1 MAAEDES
8 LGLVVQP
15 VQPLEVPGPHDAC
28 YDQPRVDQKM
38 ADMGPQLSMSSIISQ
53 SDDDTLQEGGLHQE
67 NAGHGN
73 GHGQNH
79 GSGEAGNEHGEP
91 G

>member
-1 MAAEDES
+1 
-8 LGLVVQP
+8 
-15 VQPLEVPGPHDAC
+15 
-28 YDQPRVDQKM
+28 
-38 ADMGPQLSMSSIISQ
+38 MGPQLSMSSIISQ